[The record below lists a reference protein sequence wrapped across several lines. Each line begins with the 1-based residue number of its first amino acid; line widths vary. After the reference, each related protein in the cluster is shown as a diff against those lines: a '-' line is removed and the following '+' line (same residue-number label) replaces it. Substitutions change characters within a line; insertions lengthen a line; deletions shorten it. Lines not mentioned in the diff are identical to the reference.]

1 MGLSAGSGSLG
12 RLNIE
17 VGYTV
22 DKSGLNQIKNSF
34 SDGQWMLSAIDLWHN
49 LTKEQQQECKQD
61 GDHKEFEP
69 PGCWS
74 EVNKMI
80 EEIGTEHNDGH
91 IHKIIRNENG
101 GERTL

>member
-1 MGLSAGSGSLG
+1 
-12 RLNIE
+12 
-17 VGYTV
+17 
-22 DKSGLNQIKNSF
+22 
-34 SDGQWMLSAIDLWHN
+34 MLSAIDLWHN

-80 EEIGTEHNDGH
+80 EEIG
-91 IHKIIRNENG
+91 KRLKIRNTQNVHMILVDKNG
-101 GERTL
+101 IEQKTKKVWTEYLAESFG